1 MKGTSSC
8 CQAGPLHPL
17 GRRPCLVD
25 RHVQPPRGGTYQCSR
40 VSGHQQRRRAPR
52 GQRAR
57 RRRAVGAGSHGG
69 AHVSSAPGAQA
80 AGPRHRP
87 AGWRPTVSSSSTDA
101 GHGTRGASRK
111 PLQPSSS
118 TAPPA
123 SHGRR
128 LPTSSAP
135 PGTAPAPAA
144 SGRARAPIRCT
155 WRANASTA
163 APRKPAPGHAT
174 YAAWLVANGMT
185 CKRCRYATLRLPT
198 GWPATR
204 TAVPISS
211 PPGSCARAAAL
222 LAGAPHRRPLDAPG
236 RPPGAPSA
244 RPGARRRR
252 LNGARAARYEARRE
266 SPGSRQS
273 EINRNDPL

>member
-1 MKGTSSC
+1 MIRGSGRGRLREVARPARVAAGHGSRTRPPGRRRAD

-101 GHGTRGASRK
+101 GHGTRASRK
-111 PLQPSSS
+111 RLQRSSS
-118 TAPPA
+118 T
-123 SHGRR
+123 G
-128 LPTSSAP
+128 
-135 PGTAPAPAA
+135 
-144 SGRARAPIRCT
+144 
-155 WRANASTA
+155 RANASTA
-163 APRKPAPGHAT
+163 PQRRASGPPVHGPGYQDT
-174 YAAWLVANGMT
+174 TAW
-185 CKRCRYATLRLPT
+185 
-198 GWPATR
+198 
-204 TAVPISS
+204 
-211 PPGSCARAAAL
+211 
-222 LAGAPHRRPLDAPG
+222 
-236 RPPGAPSA
+236 PGACRGTLVTFEGPVECSA
-244 RPGARRRR
+244 AGGGTV
-252 LNGARAARYEARRE
+252 LVTW
-266 SPGSRQS
+266 
-273 EINRNDPL
+273 